1 MFGKTSWPNLSLG
14 LLKKVMHL
22 EKNATREKIFISKE
36 YVFNSENLLL
46 IIISF
51 PFQLIKQLCDS

>member
-22 EKNATREKIFISKE
+22 EKKATHEKFLSRKNTFSTRKIYF
-36 YVFNSENLLL
+36 L
-46 IIISF
+46 
-51 PFQLIKQLCDS
+51 

>member
-1 MFGKTSWPNLSLG
+1 MAKLSFG

-22 EKNATREKIFISKE
+22 EKKATREKNFISKE
-36 YVFNSENLLL
+36 YVFNSENLLF

>member
-22 EKNATREKIFISKE
+22 EKKATREKIFISKE

-51 PFQLIKQLCDS
+51 PFQLIK